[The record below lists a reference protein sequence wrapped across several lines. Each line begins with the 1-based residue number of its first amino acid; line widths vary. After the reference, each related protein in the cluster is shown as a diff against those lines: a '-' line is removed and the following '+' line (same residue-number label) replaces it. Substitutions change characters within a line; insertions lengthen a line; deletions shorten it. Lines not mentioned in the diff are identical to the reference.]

1 MSTLI
6 AVTYP
11 DLDAAKQARAKVL
24 ELSAE
29 ELIRLEDIVVME
41 RRDDG
46 KIKLHQATGGS
57 LTANGAL
64 TGALFGGLIGLLFFV
79 PLLGMA
85 LGAAGGAAAGAGTD
99 LGVNDD
105 FMRKLGTDLTP
116 GTAALFLLITQS
128 TPDKVI
134 PRLAPLGGEILT
146 TSLSHEAEQHLRDAV
161 AASRKPA
168 ESLPANS
175 VAPN

>member
-11 DLDAAKQARAKVL
+11 SVDAAKQARAKVL
-24 ELSAE
+24 ELTAE

-41 RRDDG
+41 RREDG
-46 KIKLHQATGGS
+46 KIKLHQAAGS
-57 LTANGAL
+57 PTAGGAL

-85 LGAAGGAAAGAGTD
+85 LGAAGGAAAGASTD

-105 FMRKLGTDLTP
+105 FMRKLGNDLTP
-116 GTAALFLLITQS
+116 GSAALFLLITES

-134 PRLAPLGGEILT
+134 PRLAPLGGEIMS

-161 AASRKPA
+161 AAARQQNA
-168 ESLPANS
+168 ELPTNS
-175 VAPN
+175 VARH